1 MLNDIL
7 IINKAHEKAALTIFD
22 KVMEERK
29 DKYII
34 TITGEVG
41 VGKCEVSHVL
51 GKLFKNKG
59 VMVKIIHMDDYYKIP
74 PAMRTDWRKKHGT
87 RRVGFEEYDWEM
99 INRNIDDFRNN
110 RKSELP
116 SVDLM
121 NDQVDKLITDF
132 DKIELLI
139 INGLYSIKIDSADLK
154 VFIELTYKDTFDEQ
168 KATGKEPLDEF
179 RLKVLQREHE
189 VIQTLKSEADFYV
202 DFDENYEVLHF

>member
-7 IINKAHEKAALTIFD
+7 IINIAHEKAAHTIFD

-29 DKYII
+29 EKYII

-51 GKLFKNKG
+51 GKLLKNEG

-74 PAMRTDWRKKHGT
+74 PAMRTDWRKKHGI
-87 RRVGFEEYDWEM
+87 RRIGYEEYNWEV
-99 INRNIDDFRNN
+99 INRNLDDFRNN
-110 RKSELP
+110 RESELP

-121 NDQVDKLITDF
+121 NDRVDTIITNF
-132 DKIELLI
+132 DQIEMLI
-139 INGLYSIKIDSADLK
+139 INGLYSIKIDSANLK
-154 VFIELTYKDTFDEQ
+154 VFIDLTYKDTFDEQ
-168 KATGKEPLDEF
+168 KATGKEPMDEF

-189 VIQTLKSEADFYV
+189 VVQTLKPEADFYL
-202 DFDENYEVLHF
+202 DFDMDSDLFHY

>member
-7 IINKAHEKAALTIFD
+7 IINIAHEKAAQTIFD

-29 DKYII
+29 EKYII

-51 GKLFKNKG
+51 GKLLKNEG

-74 PAMRTDWRKKHGT
+74 PAMRTYWRKKHGI
-87 RRVGFEEYDWEM
+87 RRIGYEEYNWEV
-99 INRNIDDFRNN
+99 INRNLDDFRNN
-110 RKSELP
+110 RESELP

-121 NDQVDKLITDF
+121 NDRVDTIITNF
-132 DKIELLI
+132 DQIDMLI
-139 INGLYSIKIDSADLK
+139 INGLYSIKIDSANLK
-154 VFIELTYKDTFDEQ
+154 VFIDLTYKDTFDEQ
-168 KATGKEPLDEF
+168 KATGKEPMDEF

-189 VIQTLKSEADFYV
+189 VVQTLKPEADFYL
-202 DFDENYEVLHF
+202 DFDMDSDLFHY

>member
-7 IINKAHEKAALTIFD
+7 IINKAHEKAAKTIFD

-29 DKYII
+29 EKYII

-51 GKLFKNKG
+51 GKLLKNEG

-74 PAMRTDWRKKHGT
+74 PGMRTEWRKKHGI
-87 RRVGFEEYDWEM
+87 RRVGYEEYNWTL
-99 INRNIDDFRNN
+99 INRNLEDFRSN
-110 RKSELP
+110 RESELP

-121 NDQVDKLITDF
+121 NDQVDKILTNFAQID
-132 DKIELLI
+132 LLI

-154 VFIELTYKDTFDEQ
+154 VFIDLTYKDTFDEQ
-168 KATGKEPLDEF
+168 KATGKELMDAF
-179 RLKVLQREHE
+179 RLKVLQREHQ

-202 DFDENYEVLHF
+202 DFDENYESLHF

>member
-7 IINKAHEKAALTIFD
+7 IVTKAHEKAAQTIFS
-22 KVMEERK
+22 KVMEERT

-51 GKLFKNKG
+51 GKLLKNEG

-74 PAMRTDWRKKHGT
+74 PAMRTDWRKKHGI
-87 RRVGFEEYDWEM
+87 RRVGYEEYNWEV
-99 INRNIDDFRNN
+99 INRNIEDFRSN
-110 RKSELP
+110 RTSELP

-121 NDQVDKLITDF
+121 NDQTDRIITSF
-132 DKIELLI
+132 EKIDLLI
-139 INGLYSIKIDSADLK
+139 INGLYSIRIDSANLK

-189 VIQTLKSEADFYV
+189 VIKTLKPEADFYV
-202 DFDENYEVLHF
+202 DFDENYELLHF

>member
-7 IINKAHEKAALTIFD
+7 IITKAHEKAARTIFD
-22 KVMEERK
+22 KVMEERRE
-29 DKYII
+29 KYII

-51 GKLFKNKG
+51 GKLLKEEG
-59 VMVKIIHMDDYYKIP
+59 ILVKIIHMDDYYKIP
-74 PAMRTDWRKKHGT
+74 PAMRTEWRKKHGI
-87 RRVGFEEYDWEM
+87 RRVGYEEYNWKM
-99 INRNIDDFRNN
+99 INHNLDDFRNN
-110 RKSELP
+110 RISELP

-121 NDQVDKLITDF
+121 NDHVDKFITNF
-132 DKIELLI
+132 DQINLLI

-202 DFDENYEVLHF
+202 DFDENYESLHF

>member
-7 IINKAHEKAALTIFD
+7 IVTKAHEKAAQTIFS
-22 KVMEERK
+22 KVMEERT

-51 GKLFKNKG
+51 GKLLKNEG

-74 PAMRTDWRKKHGT
+74 PAMRTDWRKKHGI
-87 RRVGFEEYDWEM
+87 RRVGYEEYNWEV
-99 INRNIDDFRNN
+99 INRNIEDFRSN
-110 RKSELP
+110 RTSELP

-121 NDQVDKLITDF
+121 NDQTDRIITSF
-132 DKIELLI
+132 EKIDLLI
-139 INGLYSIKIDSADLK
+139 INGLYSIRIDSANLK

-168 KATGKEPLDEF
+168 KATGKEPMDEF

-189 VIQTLKSEADFYV
+189 VIKTLKPEADFYV
-202 DFDENYEVLHF
+202 DFDENYELLHF

>member
-7 IINKAHEKAALTIFD
+7 IITKAHEKAAKTIFD
-22 KVMEERK
+22 KIMEERK
-29 DKYII
+29 EKYVI

-41 VGKCEVSHVL
+41 VGKCEISHVL
-51 GKLFKNKG
+51 GKLLKNEG

-74 PAMRTDWRKKHGT
+74 PAMRTDWRKKHGI
-87 RRVGFEEYDWEM
+87 RRVGYEEYNWEI
-99 INRNIDDFRNN
+99 INRNLDDFRNG
-110 RKSELP
+110 RTSELP

-121 NDQVDKLITDF
+121 NDQVDTIVTNF
-132 DKIELLI
+132 DQIDLLI

-154 VFIELTYKDTFDEQ
+154 VFIELTYRDTFDEQ
-168 KATGKEPLDEF
+168 KATGKEPMDEF

-202 DFDENYEVLHF
+202 DFDENYELLHF

>member
-7 IINKAHEKAALTIFD
+7 IINIAHEKAAQTIFD

-29 DKYII
+29 EKYII

-51 GKLFKNKG
+51 GKLLKNEG

-74 PAMRTDWRKKHGT
+74 PAMRTDWRKKHGI
-87 RRVGFEEYDWEM
+87 RRIGYEEYNWEV
-99 INRNIDDFRNN
+99 INRNLDDFRNN
-110 RKSELP
+110 RESELP

-121 NDQVDKLITDF
+121 NDRVDTIITNF
-132 DKIELLI
+132 DQIDMLI
-139 INGLYSIKIDSADLK
+139 INGLYSIKIDSANLK
-154 VFIELTYKDTFDEQ
+154 VFIDLTYKDTFDEQ
-168 KATGKEPLDEF
+168 KATGKEPMDEF

-189 VIQTLKSEADFYV
+189 VVQTLKPEADFYL
-202 DFDENYEVLHF
+202 DFDMDSDLFHY

>member
-7 IINKAHEKAALTIFD
+7 IITKAHEKAAKTIFD
-22 KVMEERK
+22 KIMEERK

-51 GKLFKNKG
+51 GKLLKNEG

-74 PAMRTDWRKKHGT
+74 PAMRTDWRKKHGV
-87 RRVGFEEYDWEM
+87 RRVGYEEYNWEV
-99 INRNIDDFRNN
+99 INRNLDDFRNN
-110 RKSELP
+110 RESELP
-116 SVDLM
+116 IVDLL

-132 DKIELLI
+132 DKMEMLI
-139 INGLYSIKIDSADLK
+139 INGLYSIKIDSANLK

-168 KATGKEPLDEF
+168 KATGKEAMDEF
-179 RLKVLQREHE
+179 RLKVLEREHE
-189 VIQTLKSEADFYV
+189 VIQSLKSEADFYV
-202 DFDENYEVLHF
+202 DFDENFENLYY